1 MTGKN
6 DCFKERNNKKL
17 NKRHTLSL
25 AFPHVTP
32 DSAITSYAQIE
43 EKQKKK
49 KRKKKRHTP
58 SRLSNTFLQTA
69 IIGYAPEGAFFISA

>member
-32 DSAITSYAQIE
+32 DSARTSYAQIE
-43 EKQKKK
+43 EKEKNKERK
-49 KRKKKRHTP
+49 ERRKKTKKPPKTHSKP
-58 SRLSNTFLQTA
+58 
-69 IIGYAPEGAFFISA
+69 AF